1 MRDERNTKY
10 LVTITFLLFSFSLT
24 EFHVSHFGLCF
35 EGVSETVDSFEF
47 MVSARLLSLYPFLAS
62 EPEAAVDV
70 NSCSGGGT
78 A

>member
-1 MRDERNTKY
+1 VRDERITRYLNT
-10 LVTITFLLFSFSLT
+10 ISFLLFSVSLT
-24 EFHVSHFGLCF
+24 EFHGSHFGLCF